1 MVFEVVGAESV
12 LVPVAVVV
20 VLFPGKLMT
29 VGEVDE
35 VDVLFRIPV
44 VTTLVVT
51 ALVVTALVEVLRCDM
66 IERFETS

>member
-1 MVFEVVGAESV
+1 
-12 LVPVAVVV
+12 
-20 VLFPGKLMT
+20 MT

-51 ALVVTALVEVLRCDM
+51 ALVVTALVEVPVIDVGVV
-66 IERFETS
+66 EPKSDDV